1 MRIFRRGI
9 VARHP
14 RLVLAG
20 AMTGAAFAPISVQ
33 GLCGFM
39 PKDAIVQGDRASESV
54 SIAVARRVLAT
65 EIDGLRALI
74 DGLDERFSASVAL
87 IAAVRGRVIVTGM
100 GKSGHVAR
108 KIAATF
114 ASTGTPAQFVHPGEA
129 SHGDLGMITA
139 SDAVLALSNSGD
151 TAELAA
157 IVDYT
162 RRFRIPLIAM
172 TRRAASA
179 LAEAAD
185 IALVVPDSAEAC
197 PMGLAPTTST
207 TMMLALGD
215 ALAVALLERKGF
227 SARDFHSLHPGGTLG
242 RKLLHVADIMHD
254 GAAMPIV
261 AEGTRMGEAIL
272 TMSAKSFGCVGVVD
286 ARGRLVGIITD
297 GDLRRHMSAE
307 LLSSSVDVVMSRRP
321 RTIRPRALVGEA
333 LNLMNAQTPRI
344 TCLFAVDD
352 ETRPVGILNV
362 HDCLRAGAA

>member
-1 MRIFRRGI
+1 
-9 VARHP
+9 
-14 RLVLAG
+14 
-20 AMTGAAFAPISVQ
+20 
-33 GLCGFM
+33 M
-39 PKDAIVQGDRASESV
+39 PKDATIPAEALTGSE
-54 SIAVARRVLAT
+54 SIAVARRVLGV
-65 EIDGLRALI
+65 EIDGLNALI
-74 DGLDERFSASVAL
+74 ASLDGGFAASVEL
-87 IAAVRGRVIVTGM
+87 IAAVQGRVIVTGM

-151 TAELAA
+151 TVELSD
-157 IVDYT
+157 IVSYT

-172 TRRAASA
+172 TRRATSA

-185 IALVVPDSAEAC
+185 IALILPESAEAC

-215 ALAVALLERKGF
+215 AVAVALLERKGF
-227 SARDFHSLHPGGTLG
+227 SARDFQALHPGGTLG
-242 RKLLHVADIMHD
+242 RKLLHVADIMHV
-254 GAAMPIV
+254 GEAMPIAV
-261 AEGTRMGEAIL
+261 QGTKMAEAIL

-286 ARGRLVGIITD
+286 GNGRLAGIITD

-307 LLSSSVDVVMSRRP
+307 LLTSTVDAVMSRKP

-344 TCLFAVDD
+344 TCLFVVDD
-352 ETRPVGILNV
+352 GARPVGILNV